1 MRLLAAAFVVMA
13 CGCGTSNGGTPT
25 PSPALSASPG
35 EMRVSQIKAA
45 IDLTNTE
52 GDQFV
57 TFTDTSDLQK
67 DGIDRTVQFLQPGTP
82 THVEVLCSPVKGPC
96 VTFGARAQPLGFA
109 MDPQR
114 SNVYA
119 KDNVP
124 GTTTDLAVLTN
135 RLFLDVLQASPDYQ
149 LSFNSATRKASP
161 LPTPTP

>member
-1 MRLLAAAFVVMA
+1 MRLLVAAFVVMA
-13 CGCGTSNGGTPT
+13 CGSGTSNGGTPP

-35 EMRVSQIKAA
+35 DTRVSQIKAA

-52 GDQFV
+52 ADQYI

-67 DGIDRTVQFLQPGTP
+67 DGIDRTVQFFQPGTP
-82 THVEVLCSPVKGPC
+82 THVEVLCSPAKGPC
-96 VTFGARAQPLGFA
+96 VTFGARAQALGFA

-114 SNVYA
+114 SNIYA

-149 LSFNSATRKASP
+149 LLFYSATRKASSIP
-161 LPTPTP
+161 NPTP